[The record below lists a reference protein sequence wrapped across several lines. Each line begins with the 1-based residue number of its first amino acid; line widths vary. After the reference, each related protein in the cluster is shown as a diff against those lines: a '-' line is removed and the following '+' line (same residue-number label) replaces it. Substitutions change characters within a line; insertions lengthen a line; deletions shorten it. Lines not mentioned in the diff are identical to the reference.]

1 MEQVRQ
7 QGDKERHLL
16 RLDKDKEHDR
26 LTEQNDQLQSVNQG
40 LRKEIAS
47 MEEHLVEVQQEATS
61 EHGSLIGAQ
70 DVRELVNHAS
80 DHSVYDSLPVGSQP
94 LEEGGESMPSL
105 PPVMSAEEQT
115 ASAPIVGVEQP
126 LSGPMNMSRST
137 MSVEGSS
144 GHPTSPSML

>member
-16 RLDKDKEHDR
+16 RLDKDKECDW

-47 MEEHLVEVQQEATS
+47 MEERLVEVQQEATS
-61 EHGSLIGAQ
+61 EHGSLVGAQ
-70 DVRELVNHAS
+70 DARELVSHAS
-80 DHSVYDSLPVGSQP
+80 DHSVYDSLPVGSQTV
-94 LEEGGESMPSL
+94 EEGGESVPSL

-144 GHPTSPSML
+144 GHPTSLSML